1 MPLTLELDK
10 VVKAFDDFV
19 AVDDLSFNIAEGEIF
34 GLLGPNGAGKTS
46 SIRMMIGIL
55 VPDRGAV
62 RLFGE
67 PLTRRLLDRVGYLP
81 EERGLY
87 KKMKI
92 MENLVFFARLKGLAT
107 AEATRRARLWLERL
121 DLAGWANARI
131 EELSKG
137 MQQKVQFIA
146 SVIHEPDFMIL
157 DEPFSGLDP
166 ASSLVLKDVLLDL
179 KKQGK
184 TILFSTHR
192 MDTVERLCDS
202 ICLVNHGRSVLL
214 GSLRE
219 IKASFGRRSV
229 QLEYEGELPLLADPT
244 LVAGSNDFGN
254 YVELR
259 LASGADPQHLLQLA
273 MRTAKI
279 RKFEIVEPSLEEIF
293 IDIVGSTRPPQPNSI
308 QPNSDQ
314 PSSDQPRSETSHA

>member
-1 MPLTLELDK
+1 MAFTLELDH
-10 VVKAFDDFV
+10 VTKAFDEFV
-19 AVDDLSFNIAEGEIF
+19 AVDNLSFNIPEGEIF

-46 SIRMMIGIL
+46 TIRMMIGITL
-55 VPDRGAV
+55 PDSGAV
-62 RLFGE
+62 RIFGE
-67 PLTRRLLDRVGYLP
+67 PLSRDLLNRVGYLP

-92 MENLVFFARLKGLAT
+92 MENLVFLARLKGISAG
-107 AEATRRARLWLERL
+107 EANLRAQRWLERL
-121 DLAGWANARI
+121 ELGDWSNAKI

-146 SVIHEPDFMIL
+146 AVMHEPDFMIL

-166 ASSLVLKDVLLDL
+166 ASSLVLKDALLEL

-202 ICLVNHGRSVLL
+202 ICLIDHGRNVLL
-214 GSLRE
+214 GNLRE
-219 IKASFGRRSV
+219 IKASYGHSSI
-229 QLEYEGELPLLADPT
+229 QIDYEGELPLLGDRS

-259 LASGADPQHLLQLA
+259 LVAGADPQKFLEAA
-273 MRTAKI
+273 MRTARI
-279 RKFEIVEPSLEEIF
+279 RKFEMVEPSLEEIF
-293 IDIVGSTRPPQPNSI
+293 IDTVDSTKAVN
-308 QPNSDQ
+308 
-314 PSSDQPRSETSHA
+314 HG

>member
-1 MPLTLELDK
+1 MALTLK
-10 VVKAFDDFV
+10 MNSVTKAFDDFV
-19 AVDDLSFNIAEGEIF
+19 AVDKLSFSIPEGEIF

-46 SIRMMIGIL
+46 SIRMMIGITA
-55 VPDRGAV
+55 PDSGEIRI
-62 RLFGE
+62 FGQ
-67 PLTRRLLDRVGYLP
+67 PLSRTLLDRVGYLP

-92 MENLVFFARLKGLAT
+92 MENLVFLARLKGIAT
-107 AEATRRARLWLERL
+107 AEAKRRANYWLERL
-121 DLAGWANARI
+121 ELGSWGNSRL

-146 SVIHEPDFMIL
+146 AVLHQPDFMIL

-166 ASSLVLKDVLLDL
+166 ASSLVLKDVLLEL

-202 ICLVNHGRSVLL
+202 ICLINHGRSVLL
-214 GSLRE
+214 GVLRE
-219 IKASFGRRSV
+219 IKAGYGRSSV
-229 QLEYEGELPLLADPT
+229 QLEYEGELPLLSDT
-244 LVAGSNDFGN
+244 SLVAGYNDFGN

-259 LASGADPQHLLQLA
+259 LAPGADPQRLLESA
-273 MRTAKI
+273 MKTARI
-279 RKFEIVEPSLEEIF
+279 RKFEMVEPSLEEIF
-293 IDIVGSTRPPQPNSI
+293 IDTVESTKAV
-308 QPNSDQ
+308 
-314 PSSDQPRSETSHA
+314 TGHA

>member
-1 MPLTLELDK
+1 MAFTLELDH
-10 VVKAFDDFV
+10 VTKAFDEFV
-19 AVDDLSFNIAEGEIF
+19 AVDNLSFNIPEGEIF

-46 SIRMMIGIL
+46 TIRMMIGITL
-55 VPDRGAV
+55 PDSGAV
-62 RLFGE
+62 RIFGE
-67 PLTRRLLDRVGYLP
+67 PLSRDLLNRVGYLP

-92 MENLVFFARLKGLAT
+92 MENLVFLARLKGISSG
-107 AEATRRARLWLERL
+107 EAKLRAQRWLERL
-121 DLAGWANARI
+121 ELGDWSNAKI

-146 SVIHEPDFMIL
+146 AVMHEPEFMIL

-166 ASSLVLKDVLLDL
+166 ASSLVLKDALLEL

-202 ICLVNHGRSVLL
+202 ICLIDHGRNVLL
-214 GSLRE
+214 GNLRE
-219 IKASFGRRSV
+219 IKASYGRSSI
-229 QLEYEGELPLLADPT
+229 QIDYEGELPLLGDRS

-259 LASGADPQHLLQLA
+259 LVAGADPQKFLEAA
-273 MRTAKI
+273 MLTAKI
-279 RKFEIVEPSLEEIF
+279 RKFEMVEPSLEEIF
-293 IDIVGSTRPPQPNSI
+293 IDTVDSNKAVKHG
-308 QPNSDQ
+308 
-314 PSSDQPRSETSHA
+314 

>member
-1 MPLTLELDK
+1 MAFTLELDR
-10 VVKAFDDFV
+10 VTKAYDDFV
-19 AVDDLSFNIAEGEIF
+19 AVDHLSFNLPEGEIF

-46 SIRMMIGIL
+46 TIRMMIGITL
-55 VPDRGAV
+55 PDSGVIRA
-62 RLFGE
+62 FGQ
-67 PLTRRLLDRVGYLP
+67 PLTRKLLNRVGYLP

-92 MENLVFFARLKGLAT
+92 MENLVFLARLKGVST
-107 AEATRRARLWLERL
+107 AEATRRATHWLERL
-121 DLAGWANARI
+121 DLARWSNSKV

-146 SVIHEPDFMIL
+146 AIIHDPDFMIL

-166 ASSLVLKDVLLDL
+166 ASSVVLKDALLDL

-214 GSLRE
+214 GVLRE
-219 IKASFGRRSV
+219 IKASYGRSSV
-229 QLEYEGELPLLADPT
+229 QLEYDGDLPLLEDRS
-244 LVAGSNDFGN
+244 LVSSYNDFGN

-259 LASGADPQHLLQLA
+259 LAPGADPQHLLELA
-273 MRTAKI
+273 MRTARI
-279 RKFEIVEPSLEEIF
+279 RKFEMVEPSLEEIF
-293 IDIVGSTRPPQPNSI
+293 IDTVESTGKLV
-308 QPNSDQ
+308 
-314 PSSDQPRSETSHA
+314 TSNA